1 MSRDFNGTT
10 SVLNCGNQAD
20 VQNLAALSAVLWI
33 DPDSAGETDNGRIF
47 GKRGSSAG
55 SSGWGLQFAGAGRNV
70 SFIVDCD
77 TVDLIQETADTI
89 PTNTWSCLGVTW
101 DGSTTAANV
110 HIYING
116 VEATYQATTD
126 GLVLRSDDSANPI
139 TIGNSTNATRTV
151 DGQIAQVQLFNTVL
165 TREEVQQAM
174 VYPGSVQRGLLRY
187 WSLGGDGSPEPN
199 YTVAGSGAT
208 ITTAGAPNDN
218 NPPINGM
225 FVVPRPIGASAC

>member
-20 VQNLAALSAVLWI
+20 VQNLAALSVVLWI
-33 DPDSAGETDNGRIF
+33 DPDSAGESDTSRIIN
-47 GKRGSSAG
+47 KRGSSVG
-55 SSGWGLQFAGAGRNV
+55 SSGWGLQFNGAGRDIV
-70 SFIVDCD
+70 FMVDCD
-77 TVDLIQETADTI
+77 TVDMSRVTVNTL
-89 PTNTWSCLGVTW
+89 PTNTWSCLGATW